1 MFELQ
6 KAVCLGRRALAVGFA
21 AMALPVLAFD
31 ASAQD
36 YPNDTIEITVA
47 YAPGG
52 STDLVARALADE
64 LGKVIGAPV
73 IVENKPGGGTLV
85 GTQYVANAKAD
96 GYRLLFGTNALV
108 INSLLQKV
116 SYDPVDSFA
125 DVGIV
130 TTQSLGVIARPDL
143 PVNSVKELIEYA
155 KARPGELN
163 FASSGNGS
171 NQHMAGEQF
180 KLMAGVDMLHVPYG
194 GAGPA
199 LTDLLGGRVDLM
211 FTSLYGITDYISSG
225 KLKLIATT
233 GETRSPATPDT
244 STVIEG
250 GLPGFTAVSWQA
262 LFAPADTPESVIA
275 KLNKALVD
283 ISTPE
288 LAEKFAAQ
296 GLELKISAP
305 AEANTLLVNERD
317 RYNDIIK
324 SIGSK

>member
-211 FTSLYGITDYISSG
+211 FTSLYGITDYI
-225 KLKLIATT
+225 
-233 GETRSPATPDT
+233 
-244 STVIEG
+244 
-250 GLPGFTAVSWQA
+250 
-262 LFAPADTPESVIA
+262 
-275 KLNKALVD
+275 
-283 ISTPE
+283 
-288 LAEKFAAQ
+288 
-296 GLELKISAP
+296 
-305 AEANTLLVNERD
+305 
-317 RYNDIIK
+317 
-324 SIGSK
+324 